1 MYSAE
6 VLSQLRSLNHL
17 SQEMRRVPPASP
29 EAVLLQKQCDA
40 LRARLPNSILGYHD
54 RFAARGKASAAKV
67 NGESCSACH
76 LKVPRG
82 LFCELS
88 VPGRFGVCPNC
99 GVFLWVE
106 TVVADPVPA
115 SVPVSVPAPVRKT
128 TRRKGAT
135 AKATV

>member
-17 SQEMRRVPPASP
+17 SLEMRRVPSASP
-29 EAVLLQKQCDA
+29 ETVLLQKQIDA

-54 RFAARGKASAAKV
+54 RLSARGKASAAKV
-67 NGESCSACH
+67 SGESCGACH
-76 LKVPRG
+76 LKLPRG

-106 TVVADPVPA
+106 TVVAEPAADPEPA
-115 SVPVSVPAPVRKT
+115 ALPAVRKPA
-128 TRRKGAT
+128 RRKSAA
-135 AKATV
+135 AKATA

>member
-6 VLSQLRSLNHL
+6 VLSQLRSLNHH
-17 SQEMRRVPPASP
+17 SQEMRRVPGSSP
-29 EAVLLQKQCDA
+29 EAILLQKQIDA

-54 RFAARGKASAAKV
+54 RLAARGKASAAKV

-76 LKVPRG
+76 LKLPRG
-82 LFCELS
+82 LLCELS

-106 TVVADPVPA
+106 TVAESPVAE
-115 SVPVSVPAPVRKT
+115 PAPEPPAKPR
-128 TRRKGAT
+128 RRKVAKVT
-135 AKATV
+135 A